1 MQLIT
6 ESKGIMKK
14 LIESKGEVICGD
26 LDSSLTVTGK
36 VKGLVFKIYKI

>member
-6 ESKGIMKK
+6 GSKGILQK
-14 LIESKGEVICGD
+14 LIGSKGEIICGD
-26 LDSSLTVTGK
+26 LDSYLTVTDK